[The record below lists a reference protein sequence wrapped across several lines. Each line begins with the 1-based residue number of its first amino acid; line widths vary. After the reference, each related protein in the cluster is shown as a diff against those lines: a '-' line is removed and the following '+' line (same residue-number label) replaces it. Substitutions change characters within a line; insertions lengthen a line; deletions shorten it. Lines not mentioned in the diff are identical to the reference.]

1 MTSAEN
7 GEILFVVD
15 VTSFTEKGFVGT
27 TAYENEKVAID
38 FDPQGEGIFLTSEMA
53 KRIGAKRGD
62 EVFVIIEDKSHTLA
76 RMAVAALGKKVRV
89 SDDKAYHAVGREGG
103 AVLRIR
109 KP

>member
-1 MTSAEN
+1 MTSAEG

-27 TAYENEKVAID
+27 TTYENQKLAID
-38 FDPQGEGIFLTSEMA
+38 FDPEGEGIFLTSEMA
-53 KRIGAKRGD
+53 KRIGARRGN

-76 RMAVAALGKKVRV
+76 RMVVGALGTKVRV
-89 SDDKAYHAVGREGG
+89 SDERAYYAIGREGG